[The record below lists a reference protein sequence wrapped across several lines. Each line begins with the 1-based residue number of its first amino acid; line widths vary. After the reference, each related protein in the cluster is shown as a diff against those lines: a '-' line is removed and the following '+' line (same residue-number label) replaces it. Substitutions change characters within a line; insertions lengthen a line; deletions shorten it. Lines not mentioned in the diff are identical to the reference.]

1 MGLIRNGDSGLV
13 HFAEAGLS
21 LAETS
26 LRGVLI
32 ALKLCF
38 QVVPSRRQSLLKSR
52 HFTLLR
58 AAFAAFL
65 MEKRA
70 RNTRKKHGCIVCFAR
85 AALWRHGR
93 VCLVVWAAK
102 CPAAISAQG
111 RAAVAGGIAA
121 RTRGGGVAAAAAQ
134 PLPQRHR
141 LCPVF
146 GYLADAAVVLVRQFL
161 LFAEGLAAAA
171 LSLCRA
177 FHAGCRAVAGTGR
190 GLCGGQYAL
199 RAARGRIGVVV

>member
-1 MGLIRNGDSGLV
+1 MGI
-13 HFAEAGLS
+13 AGWLNLLKRGFS
-21 LAETS
+21 FVGTS
-26 LRGVLI
+26 LHSVLI
-32 ALKLCF
+32 ALTLCF
-38 QVVPSRRQSLLKSR
+38 QVAPGRRQSLLKSR

-111 RAAVAGGIAA
+111 RAAVAGGVAA
-121 RTRGGGVAAAAAQ
+121 RACGSGVAAAAAQ

-141 LCPVF
+141 LCLVL
-146 GYLADAAVVLVRQFL
+146 GYLADAAAVLVRQFL
-161 LFAEGLAAAA
+161 LFVEGLAAAA

-190 GLCGGQYAL
+190 RLCSGQYIL
-199 RAARGRIGVVV
+199 RTACGRIGVVV